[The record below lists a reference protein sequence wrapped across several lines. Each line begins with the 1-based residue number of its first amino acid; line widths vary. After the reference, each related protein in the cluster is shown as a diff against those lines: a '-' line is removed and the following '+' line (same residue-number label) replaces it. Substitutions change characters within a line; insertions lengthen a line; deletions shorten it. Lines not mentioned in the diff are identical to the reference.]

1 MSSNTVGQKAEDAK
15 VTGAQKA
22 GEAKQATKVH
32 STYRTYVFIGFLTY
46 VPASLFALV
55 GWSLIEFFK
64 GICGFVFN
72 IL

>member
-32 STYRTYVFIGFLTY
+32 STCKTYVYIGFLTH

-55 GWSLIEFFK
+55 G
-64 GICGFVFN
+64 
-72 IL
+72 

>member
-32 STYRTYVFIGFLTY
+32 STYKTYVYIGFLTH

-55 GWSLIEFFK
+55 G
-64 GICGFVFN
+64 
-72 IL
+72 